1 MTFSQDPLQSQPGN
15 DAPTLR
21 ISPVATTPPP
31 AKQHPAPQQSKKS
44 TLRRLARR
52 IVGPTILTKK

>member
-1 MTFSQDPLQSQPGN
+1 MTFSQDSPQSQPGN

-21 ISPVATTPPP
+21 ISPLTAPSPV
-31 AKQHPAPQQSKKS
+31 KQQPSSSQSKKS

>member
-1 MTFSQDPLQSQPGN
+1 MTFSQDSPQSQPGD

-31 AKQHPAPQQSKKS
+31 AKQQPTPQQPKKS

>member
-1 MTFSQDPLQSQPGN
+1 MTFSQDPLQPQPGN

-21 ISPVATTPPP
+21 ISPLTTTSPPV
-31 AKQHPAPQQSKKS
+31 KQQPAPQQSKKS